1 MSTVVTR
8 VDWELIIHAMKRYFS
23 SLQWKLTSSYA
34 LATTLAVF
42 ALVTLTLIWI
52 GTVIFYDQNYLSQRL
67 SREVAERARS
77 FVLPAVNEEQAA
89 STWIKSVLQHGDWI
103 VSDDPFL
110 YFFNPADPQ
119 EFQLTIL
126 TPDAQILAES
136 VPGNWQ
142 PEEKLTELIQRAL
155 AGETDWRTLAGR
167 EADGSMVAA
176 TPLIAATGHVEAL
189 FIAQHDPYVRNSK
202 TVYFSAMLVALLPIG
217 ILIACG
223 SSLVGVIF
231 GALVARGLT
240 RRIGRINQTAGQWS
254 QGQFGEQ
261 VTDPGNDEVGQLS
274 RRLNQMAEQIQ
285 ALLVSRQSL
294 AAIEERN
301 RIARDLHDSAKQLA
315 FALSAQLGAARTLL
329 ESQPQAAAVQL
340 RQAEQLAD
348 TLRQELAALIH
359 ELRPPA
365 LQDKGLADALGEYA
379 QTWSR
384 QTGIPTECYFQNVR
398 ILTIEAEYAFY
409 RMAQEALAN
418 IARHSAATQVDI
430 SLSFAIDMVTLDIRD
445 NGRGFDLQ
453 TTPSGLGIKSMQE
466 RTQTLGGQLVLES
479 APGKGTRVQIQLKG

>member
-1 MSTVVTR
+1 
-8 VDWELIIHAMKRYFS
+8 MKRYFS
-23 SLQWKLTSSYA
+23 SLQWKLTSSYT

-52 GTVIFYDQNYLSQRL
+52 GTVIFFDQNYLPQRL
-67 SREVAERARS
+67 SRELAERAQS
-77 FVLPAVNEEQAA
+77 LVLPAVNEEQAA
-89 STWIKSVLQHGDWI
+89 SIWIKSVLEHGDWI
-103 VSDDPFL
+103 LSDDPFS
-110 YFFNPADPQ
+110 YGFNPANPQ
-119 EFQLTIL
+119 DFHLTIL
-126 TPDAQILAES
+126 DPDAKILAES
-136 VPGNWQ
+136 VPGSWQ
-142 PEEKLTELIQRAL
+142 QGEKLTELMQQAL
-155 AGETDWRTLAGR
+155 VGKSDWSQLAGR
-167 EADGSMVAA
+167 EADGSMVAV
-176 TPLIAATGHVEAL
+176 TPLVSATGQVEAL
-189 FIAQHDPYVRNSK
+189 VIAQHDPQARNGK
-202 TVYFSAMLVALLPIG
+202 TVYFSAMLAALLPIG
-217 ILIACG
+217 ILIAGG

-261 VTDPGNDEVGQLS
+261 VTDPGDDEVGQLS

-315 FALSAQLGAARTLL
+315 FALSAQLGAARTLQ

-365 LQDKGLADALGEYA
+365 LQDKGLADALSEYA
-379 QTWSR
+379 QTWSL
-384 QTGIPTECYFQNVR
+384 QTGIPTEFFFQNQR
-398 ILTIEAEYAFY
+398 ILPIETEYAFY
-409 RMAQEALAN
+409 RMAQETLAN
-418 IARHSAATQVDI
+418 IARHSAATQVEI
-430 SLSFAIDMVTLDIRD
+430 SLNYEIDTVTLEIRD

-466 RTQTLGGQLVLES
+466 RTQALGGRLILES
-479 APGKGTRVQIQLKG
+479 TPGKGTRVQIQLKG